1 MASISANGS
10 NGHHKFTLNVT
21 ETATSTANNTSTIS
35 WSFVL
40 SSLGG
45 NYDWNYNNTIPVT
58 YTVTINGTRFSG
70 NIMSY
75 NGYSTVTVK
84 SGTMTIP
91 HNADGSKTIAIAFT
105 VSSQNA
111 TYLPGSANASG
122 TMNLTNIPRQ
132 ATITNA
138 PDFTDIESPTITY
151 SNPAGNTV
159 TTLQACISLTG
170 SSASSS
176 ANIAYRDIPKT
187 GSSYTFQLTDA
198 ERNVLRQACTN
209 AKSRTVYFYI
219 ATTIGGTTYR
229 DNEAATFTVV
239 NAAPTFTASYLDSNS
254 TTVAI
259 TEDDQDIIRNQS
271 TLTVNIAD
279 ATALKYASLSTASV
293 TINGSTTSTS
303 ISGSTAT
310 FNLGTQNISSNT
322 TAAVTVTDS
331 RGYFTTQNL
340 TVQMVDWQLPT
351 GIIYCEREQNYYTDT
366 DISCNASYSSVL
378 GKNTCTIQ
386 VRYKKV
392 ANATWGTYQ
401 TLQDGVVST
410 IALDNNY
417 DWDVQV
423 KLTDLFGSTTYN
435 LVVGRGIPDMYIDIH
450 NHSVSVNGFPSR
462 QNDFSVNGK
471 SLLPQTL
478 YNSTSGSTGTISLDD
493 SSANYSYL
501 EIFFTD
507 NNNVDYAS
515 VKIANPDGEVVDL
528 SLVEASSATR
538 TYIRRTRYNIS
549 GSSIT
554 PNTTTAGYVTLSNSA
569 YPSHTSG
576 TNYIKIVK
584 VLGWE

>member
-21 ETATSTANNTSTIS
+21 ETATSTANNASTIS

-45 NYDWNYNNTIPVT
+45 NYDWYYNNTVPVT
-58 YTVTINGTRFSG
+58 YTVTINGTRYSG

-75 NGYSTVTVK
+75 DGSSTVTVR

-91 HNADGSKTIAIAFT
+91 HNADGSKSITLAFT

-122 TMNLTNIPRQ
+122 TMSLTNIPRQ
-132 ATITNA
+132 ATVTNA
-138 PDFTDIESPTITY
+138 PDFTDIENPTLTY
-151 SNPAGNTV
+151 SNPAGSSAD
-159 TTLQACISLTG
+159 TLQACISLTG
-170 SSASSS
+170 AS
-176 ANIAYRDIPKT
+176 ANIAYRDIPKN

-198 ERNVLRQACTN
+198 ERNVLRQATTN

-239 NAAPTFTASYLDSNS
+239 NASPTFSATYQDTNS

-271 TLTVNIAD
+271 TLQVNITN

-293 TINGSTTSTS
+293 TINGNTTSAT
-303 ISGSTAT
+303 ISGTTAT
-310 FNLGTQNISSNT
+310 FNLGTQNISAPT

-331 RGYFTTQNL
+331 RGYSTTRNL

-435 LVVGRGIPDMYIDIH
+435 LVVGRGLPDLYIDTH
-450 NHSVSVNGFPSR
+450 NHSVGVGCFPKYQESLE
-462 QNDFSVNGK
+462 VYGK
-471 SLLPQTL
+471 SVFPITL
-478 YNSTSGSTGTISLDD
+478 YNSTNGSSADIALNDAI
-493 SSANYSYL
+493 ANYSYL
-501 EIFFTD
+501 EIFYTD
-507 NNNVDYAS
+507 NNNTGIGS
-515 VKIANPDGEVVDL
+515 VRVPTSAANVDL
-528 SLVEASSATR
+528 SLVEAGANA
-538 TYIRRTRYNIS
+538 TYIRRTRYAIS
-549 GSSIT
+549 GSTLT
-554 PNTTTAGYVTLSNSA
+554 PNTTSAGYVVFMASQTTA
-569 YPSHTSG
+569 QTTQG
-576 TNYIKIVK
+576 TNYLKVLK